1 MNIYITK
8 KAAGDILSTNLTIR
22 GCAMELHG
30 LDVVEIDGKPGD
42 SHVLESVLT
51 EALSSSA
58 TVNAK
63 DSDGTDIIV
72 ERHYASN

>member
-1 MNIYITK
+1 MANKGGYYTMNIYITK

-30 LDVVEIDGKPGD
+30 LDVVEIDGKPGE

-51 EALSSSA
+51 EALSSQTNFGSP
-58 TVNAK
+58 
-63 DSDGTDIIV
+63 
-72 ERHYASN
+72 R